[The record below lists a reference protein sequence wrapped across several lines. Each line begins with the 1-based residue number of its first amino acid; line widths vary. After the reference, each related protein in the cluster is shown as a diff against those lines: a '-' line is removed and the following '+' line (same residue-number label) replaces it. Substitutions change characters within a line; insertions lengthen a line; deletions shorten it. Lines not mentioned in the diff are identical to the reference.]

1 MLVTN
6 AHLMWWRS
14 KREPG
19 WASQIQS
26 KVKPSAPSV
35 HDLINAQVRY
45 PHARLVTKDD
55 TELHNTLHL
64 IKLRSKR
71 EDNVL
76 MNVQDLMASP
86 HSSERRVVWC
96 SRFLRKIRRARREVV
111 RG

>member
-14 KREPG
+14 KREPA
-19 WASQIQS
+19 WVSKIQS

-71 EDNVL
+71 ETNAL
-76 MNVQDLMASP
+76 MNIMDLLSSP
-86 HSSERRVVWC
+86 HSSNRRKVWC
-96 SRFLRKIRRARREVV
+96 DRFLRRMRKSRQEVV

>member
-14 KREPG
+14 KREPA
-19 WASQIQS
+19 WVSKIQS

-45 PHARLVTKDD
+45 PHALLVAKDD

-71 EDNVL
+71 ETNAL
-76 MNVQDLMASP
+76 MNIMDLLSSP
-86 HSSERRVVWC
+86 HSSNRRKVWC
-96 SRFLRKIRRARREVV
+96 GRFLRRMRKSRQEVV

>member
-14 KREPG
+14 KREPA
-19 WASQIQS
+19 WVSKIQS
-26 KVKPSAPSV
+26 KVKPSAPTI

-45 PHARLVTKDD
+45 PHVLLAAKED

-71 EDNVL
+71 ETNAL
-76 MNVQDLMASP
+76 MNIMDLLSSP
-86 HSSERRVVWC
+86 HSSNRRRVWC
-96 SRFLRKIRRARREVV
+96 DRFIRRMRKSRQEVAR
-111 RG
+111 G